1 MQRQFNSS
9 IEDVMSAKPQDPG
22 PPANVKA
29 SSPVKKKILLVD
41 DDSAIRTILL
51 RLLVGEGYSV
61 QTAANGFEA
70 LDLLARG
77 KFDLISL
84 DLNMPE
90 MDGWETFEELA
101 VREPLLPVIV
111 ITARANQLF
120 PALAAGVGALLEK
133 PLDFTRL
140 LEEIPR
146 LLEEPR
152 QVRLARLAGRPSV
165 FSYVRPGSTPPGG
178 NPPQK

>member
-1 MQRQFNSS
+1 
-9 IEDVMSAKPQDPG
+9 
-22 PPANVKA
+22 
-29 SSPVKKKILLVD
+29 
-41 DDSAIRTILL
+41 
-51 RLLVGEGYSV
+51 
-61 QTAANGFEA
+61 
-70 LDLLARG
+70 
-77 KFDLISL
+77 
-84 DLNMPE
+84 MPE

>member
-1 MQRQFNSS
+1 M
-9 IEDVMSAKPQDPG
+9 M
-22 PPANVKA
+22 KA
-29 SSPVKKKILLVD
+29 KILLAD
-41 DDSAIRTILL
+41 DDSGVRETLGRVLESEDYEVVFARTG
-51 RLLVGEGYSV
+51 REAAAKFVADVQHLV
-61 QTAANGFEA
+61 
-70 LDLLARG
+70 L
-77 KFDLISL
+77 L
-84 DLNMPE
+84 DLNMPDR
-90 MDGWETFEELA
+90 DGWEAFDLMNRTHPS
-101 VREPLLPVIV
+101 VPVIV